1 MSARIRLK
9 KKGQRDQPYYRVVVL
24 DRSEARDTEVLDD
37 LGFYNPRPDPRDI
50 RLDEEKAFDWLKK
63 GAEPSKTVRDIFSEE
78 GLMEKLHEEKY
89 G

>member
-24 DRSEARDTEVLDD
+24 DRSESRDTEVLDD
-37 LGFYNPRPDPRDI
+37 LGFYNPRPSPRDI
-50 RLDEEKAFDWLKK
+50 RLDDEKAFEWLKK

>member
-9 KKGQRDQPYYRVVVL
+9 KTGKKDQPYYRVVVL
-24 DRSEARDTEVLDD
+24 DRSKSRDTKVLEE
-37 LGFYNPRPDPRDI
+37 LGFYNPRPEPRDI
-50 RLDEEKAFDWLKK
+50 RLKEDRAYEWLKK
-63 GAEPSKTVRDIFSEE
+63 GAEPSKTVRDIFSDR

>member
-24 DRSEARDTEVLDD
+24 ERSKSRDTEVLDD
-37 LGFYNPRPDPRDI
+37 LGFYNPRPKPRDI

>member
-9 KKGQRDQPYYRVVVL
+9 KTGKKHQPYYRIVVL
-24 DRSEARDTEVLDD
+24 DRSESRDTEVLDD
-37 LGFYNPRPDPRDI
+37 IGFYNPRPEPRDI
-50 RLDEEKAFDWLKK
+50 RLETEKAYEWLKK
-63 GAEPSKTVRDIFSEE
+63 GAEPSKTVRDIFSQE

>member
-24 DRSEARDTEVLDD
+24 ERSKSRDTEVLDD
-37 LGFYNPRPDPRDI
+37 LGFYNPRPEPRDI

>member
-24 DRSEARDTEVLDD
+24 DRSESRDTEVLDD

-50 RLDEEKAFDWLKK
+50 RLDDEKAFEWLKK
-63 GAEPSKTVRDIFSEE
+63 GAEPSKTVRGIFSEE
-78 GLMEKLHEEKY
+78 GLMERLHEEKY

>member
-9 KKGQRDQPYYRVVVL
+9 KKGQRGQPYYRVVVL
-24 DRSEARDTEVLDD
+24 ERSKSRDTEVLED
-37 LGFYNPRPDPRDI
+37 LGFYNPRPEPRDI

>member
-9 KKGQRDQPYYRVVVL
+9 KTGKRGQPYYRVVVL
-24 DRSEARDTEVLDD
+24 DRSESRDTEVLEE
-37 LGFYNPRPDPRDI
+37 LGFYNPRPSPRDI
-50 RLDEEKAFDWLKK
+50 RLDEEKAYKWLKK
-63 GAEPSKTVRDIFSEE
+63 GAEPSKTVRDIFSEK

>member
-9 KKGQRDQPYYRVVVL
+9 KTGKKDQPYYRVVVL
-24 DRSEARDTEVLDD
+24 DRSKSRDTKVLEE
-37 LGFYNPRPDPRDI
+37 LGFYNPRPEPRDI
-50 RLDEEKAFDWLKK
+50 RLKEDRAYEWLKK
-63 GAEPSKTVRDIFSEE
+63 GAEPSKTVRDIFSER

>member
-9 KKGQRDQPYYRVVVL
+9 KTGKKGQPYYRIVVL
-24 DRSEARDTEVLDD
+24 DRSRSRDTEVLDD
-37 LGFYNPRPDPRDI
+37 IGFYNPRPTPRDI
-50 RLDEEKAFDWLKK
+50 RLETDKAYEWLKK
-63 GAEPSKTVRDIFSEE
+63 GAEPSKTIRDIFSKE